1 MLIELSVSKEDSK
14 ANAAFQELG
23 RNLAMQV
30 AASNP
35 LCIVRGEVPAA
46 AIEREKAIYREEVKG
61 KPDNIVEK
69 ILLGKLEKFYQAQC
83 LTEQPFIK
91 EDKKSVKSLLDEV
104 SKQIGDTAQIKQFVR
119 FQLGETVAQ

>member
-1 MLIELSVSKEDSK
+1 
-14 ANAAFQELG
+14 
-23 RNLAMQV
+23 MQV

-35 LCIVRGEVPAA
+35 LCVVRSEVPAA

-83 LTEQPFIK
+83 LTEQSFIK
-91 EDKKSVKSLLDEV
+91 EDKKSVKTLLGEV
-104 SKQIGDTAQIKQFVR
+104 SKQIGDTVQIKQFVR
-119 FQLGETVAQ
+119 FQLGETVSQ